1 MEKERSTM
9 YSAEWFWP
17 SSNMDF
23 WKIENDKYKVRIK
36 WSHIYFEDY
45 KKMAYDFYICGYS
58 TFCEVINSGHDNIK
72 SDMWFLAGIFL
83 LRQSIELGFK
93 ALICRVCKKNS
104 DIQMTFEECCHDLSA
119 LFREY
124 RNNTEEEY
132 LSDEEREW
140 LELYINS
147 LENVDEKSDMF
158 RFPFEDKFLKQYRDK
173 FLDNVEVANNML
185 QAFSLV
191 KKCIEKGNVTKEDK
205 FDNRLSPEFFVFANH
220 GIGNCYLWQ
229 RVSDEGFH
237 VKIKGYQDVADFIF
251 NNIEINI
258 DNKVYPLMF
267 MLRNTLELCLKRL
280 FYSRVDNG
288 VPLHVFRAKRK
299 SHLVKK
305 DLWKNVK
312 PVIMRYANTQGN
324 DIDVINNVEKMIEV
338 VNSLDKN
345 GDNFRYPT
353 SYSLEYR
360 IDNVVLDLKNVY
372 KYLRAISNFLDGCD
386 SMLDAVV
393 EYQDEMRAE
402 YEADMRANMDWY

>member
-1 MEKERSTM
+1 MSRLQKMEKERSTM

-251 NNIEINI
+251 NN
-258 DNKVYPLMF
+258 
-267 MLRNTLELCLKRL
+267 
-280 FYSRVDNG
+280 
-288 VPLHVFRAKRK
+288 
-299 SHLVKK
+299 
-305 DLWKNVK
+305 
-312 PVIMRYANTQGN
+312 
-324 DIDVINNVEKMIEV
+324 
-338 VNSLDKN
+338 
-345 GDNFRYPT
+345 
-353 SYSLEYR
+353 
-360 IDNVVLDLKNVY
+360 
-372 KYLRAISNFLDGCD
+372 SNFPH
-386 SMLDAVV
+386 
-393 EYQDEMRAE
+393 Q
-402 YEADMRANMDWY
+402 